1 MEFASRLQRV
11 IVAPRNGYANRLQ
24 AWASSSIMAERLGAP
39 LQVAWEPESVA
50 PAEAADLFAD
60 SLRDESFISPSQTA
74 ELLGRAHQEMP
85 RYLTV
90 DPDQGVVFLAGHDRG
105 EQQFMPELQEIL
117 ATTAGVSTVVIV
129 AGGKFHL
136 ADESDFSSKR
146 RDFYFG
152 IDWHPAVQERV
163 HMHLANSHPYLG
175 LHIRQ
180 TDRSRNAPT
189 PRAIQEALVRLT
201 KLTGVMDLFIAA
213 DTPSARAEWTKRA
226 SDLGLRSWT
235 SDATSF
241 DRTDKQS
248 GQDAIVDWLLLGKAE
263 AIVYSAASSFG
274 QEAAVSNAHPGLA
287 QALTAPSVL
296 RVLRDTKRLA
306 TSALGRVNPRQP

>member
-1 MEFASRLQRV
+1 MESARRLQRV
-11 IVAPRNGYANRLQ
+11 IVVPRNGYANRLQ
-24 AWASSSIMAERLGAP
+24 AWASSSIVAERLNAQ
-39 LQVAWEPESVA
+39 LQVALEPESVA
-50 PAEAADLFAD
+50 PAEATDLFAD
-60 SLRDESFISPSQTA
+60 ALRDDSFISPSQVA
-74 ELLGRAHQEMP
+74 ELLGRPHKDMP

-90 DPDQGVVFLAGHDRG
+90 DPDQGFAFLAGHDRG
-105 EQQFMPELQEIL
+105 EQRFMPDLQEIL
-117 ATTAGVSTVVIV
+117 ETTAGVSTLVIV

-136 ADESDFSSKR
+136 PGESDFSSKR
-146 RDFYFG
+146 CRFYSS
-152 IDWHPAVQERV
+152 IDWHTAIQERV
-163 HMHLANSHPYLG
+163 QRHLATSDRYLG

-180 TDRSRNAPT
+180 TDRSRDAPT
-189 PRAIQEALVRLT
+189 PGAIQEALVRLT
-201 KLTGVMDLFIAA
+201 KLTGVTDLFIAA

-241 DRTDKQS
+241 DRTVKQS

-274 QEAAVSNAHPGLA
+274 QEAVLANDRPDLA
-287 QALTAPSVL
+287 QALTAPLAL

-306 TSALGRVNPRQP
+306 TSALGRVNRRRL